1 MSRKYIKKTSMIEAF
16 QYDGDLLGSNSERY
30 VPDWAIEAFNN
41 GELFYTARYDME
53 SPELFFRVDKT
64 AYLVEIG
71 DYIAR
76 DASGRIITY
85 NKGIFEQL
93 FELV

>member
-1 MSRKYIKKTSMIEAF
+1 MSEKYVKKTSMIEAF
-16 QYDGDLLGSNSERY
+16 QYDGDLVGSNGEYY
-30 VPDWAIEAFNN
+30 VPYWAIEAFDN
-41 GELFYTARYDME
+41 GELFYTSRNEME
-53 SPELFFRVDKT
+53 PPELFFRVDKT